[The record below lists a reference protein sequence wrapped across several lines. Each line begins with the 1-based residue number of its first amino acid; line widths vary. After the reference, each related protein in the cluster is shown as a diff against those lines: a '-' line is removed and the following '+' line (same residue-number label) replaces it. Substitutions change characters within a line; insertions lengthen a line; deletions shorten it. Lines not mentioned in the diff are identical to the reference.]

1 MPWKRGTGSVE
12 VELSNVQ
19 SWIEQTDRVLNGEN
33 GEKGLIRTFQTDKD
47 KQAQRDED
55 MMCPAGRVSAA
66 AAAAQAVERRD
77 RYCECARWFGAAGIV
92 G

>member
-33 GEKGLIRTFQTDKD
+33 GEKGLIRIFQTDKD

-55 MMCPAGRVSAA
+55 MMRLFKIIVWVFGPTSALGLLLSLLRA
-66 AAAAQAVERRD
+66 IKV
-77 RYCECARWFGAAGIV
+77 IP
-92 G
+92 